1 MRTLKHPQYT
11 YLKDGSYY
19 FSRSVPLDLRHLYLK
34 PRIIQALRTQSPV
47 RAKMASRTLS
57 AKLDDYWLGIRLQQV
72 DIPASHLLIEQ
83 GLPSAASG
91 LPTIED
97 AELLY
102 LELKGQGRGA
112 TFLATTQ
119 RSTRYLISCLGARS
133 LDKYSSADAA
143 QLRRYL
149 IEKGL
154 KTASVKRIFSVVKA
168 MVNFCIQEQGLGIKN
183 AFAGIYIPPETDKV
197 QRVPVSNAS
206 IKVLQTECKSI
217 DDDIRHLLALISDTG
232 MRLSEAAGLMVDDL
246 CLDCEIPHVSL
257 KRHPHRRLKT
267 DASERD
273 IPLVGASLWAA
284 RQIRGNQTSQ
294 YCFPRYTSAKG
305 CNSNSASAAINK
317 WLKTVAGQS
326 VVIHGL
332 RHSFRDRLRAVE
344 KPQELIDQLGG
355 WSLQSVGQ
363 GYGNGYP
370 LEVGFKW
377 MDKMI
382 IQ

>member
-34 PRIIQALRTQSPV
+34 PRIIQALRTQSLV
-47 RAKMASRTLS
+47 RAKVASRILS
-57 AKLDDYWLGIRLQQV
+57 AKLDDYWLGIRLKQV
-72 DIPASHLLIEQ
+72 DIPASHLLINH
-83 GLPSAASG
+83 GLPSVTSG

-97 AELLY
+97 AEQLY
-102 LELKGQGRGA
+102 IELKGQGKGA
-112 TFLATTQ
+112 SFLATTQ
-119 RSTRYLISCLGARS
+119 RSTRYLISCLGVRS
-133 LDKYSSADAA
+133 LDEYTSADAA
-143 QLRRYL
+143 QLRRFL
-149 IEKGL
+149 IDKGL
-154 KTASVKRIFSVVKA
+154 KTASVKRNFSVVKA
-168 MVNFCIQEQGLGIKN
+168 VVNFCIQEQGLGIKN
-183 AFAGIYIPPETDKV
+183 AFSGIYIPPEANKV
-197 QRVPVSNAS
+197 QRVPISNES

-232 MRLSEAAGLMVDDL
+232 MRLSEAVGMMVDDI
-246 CLDCEIPHVSL
+246 CLDDDIPYIAL
-257 KRHPHRRLKT
+257 KPHPHRRLKT
-267 DASERD
+267 DASERM

-284 RQIRGNQTSQ
+284 KQIRDNQTSQ
-294 YCFPRYTSAKG
+294 YCFPRYTSSKG

-326 VVIHGL
+326 AVIHGL

-344 KPQELIDQLGG
+344 APQELIDQLGG

-370 LEVGFKW
+370 LGVGYKW
-377 MDKMI
+377 MDKMV